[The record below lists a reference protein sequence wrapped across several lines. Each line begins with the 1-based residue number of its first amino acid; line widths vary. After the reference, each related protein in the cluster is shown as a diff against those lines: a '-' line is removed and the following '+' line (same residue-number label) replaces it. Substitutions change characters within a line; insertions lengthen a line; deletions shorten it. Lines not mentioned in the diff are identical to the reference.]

1 MRNVA
6 IYTADNTLIGNQ
18 FRQLNDVKL
27 HSAPVMKSYT
37 MADGSPCIYTAIN
50 AKITTEIVLECSQAD
65 ARRLSSYASSA
76 EFSFTGLNIIS
87 NSNFSD
93 TVHCYLMGEISTELI
108 SENLDIC
115 QVKMGVQ
122 IVDFE

>member
-18 FRQLNDVKL
+18 FKQLNDVKL

-37 MADGSPCIYTAIN
+37 MADGSPCIYTAVN
-50 AKITTEIVLECSQAD
+50 AKSTTEIVLECSQAD

-93 TVHCYLMGEISTELI
+93 TVHCYLMGAVQVELV
-108 SENLDIC
+108 SEKADIC
-115 QVKMGVQ
+115 QVRIPVQ
-122 IVDFE
+122 VVNLS